1 MPDSRNSAA
10 LQIVDPV
17 LSNIARQ
24 YAADGFV
31 FDQIFRSVPVA
42 ARSGQYPTFS
52 GFFGDDSDSA
62 ELQPIDDRA
71 PTPEVSFDWSTDTYL
86 VQDYRLKASITN
98 TERSQAQAIGDPL
111 HLEASKLKHLLTRM
125 AIRKEVR
132 GAAVLRSTGNGGQ
145 LTGGSASPSKK
156 WLATEPD
163 AVIESDV
170 TTGALAVRG
179 KIGFPTNT
187 MVLDYKVAVNIAQQA
202 DIRELIK
209 YTVPGERILA
219 GGYELPPI
227 LFAHRPLIAMA
238 SRNTAKKGATE
249 SLSTVWD
256 DHVRLLY
263 IAENAGWG
271 IPSVAYAF
279 NAPIDGAAGQS
290 QVVDRWRESDP
301 PVEYVR
307 AWEATD
313 EKVCGPDAGYE
324 LYDCLA

>member
-1 MPDSRNSAA
+1 MPDARNSSA
-10 LQIVDPV
+10 LQIIDPV

-31 FDQIFRSVPVA
+31 ADQIFKPVAVA

-52 GFFGDDSDSA
+52 GFFGDDSDADS
-62 ELQPIDDRA
+62 LQPIDDRA

-86 VQDYRLKASITN
+86 VQDYRLKASITG
-98 TERSQAQAIGDPL
+98 TERAQARAIGDPL
-111 HLEASKLKHLLTRM
+111 HLEESKVKHLKTRM

-132 GAAVLRSTGNGGQ
+132 GAAVLRATANGGQ
-145 LTGGSASPSKK
+145 LTGGTASPSTK
-156 WLATEPD
+156 WADDAAT
-163 AVIESDV
+163 IETDV
-170 TTGALAVRG
+170 TTGSLAVRG

-187 MVLDYKVAVNIAQQA
+187 MVLDYKVAVTVAKQA

-209 YTVPGERILA
+209 YTIPGERILA

-227 LFAHRPLIAMA
+227 LFAHRPLVAMA

-263 IAENAGWG
+263 IAENAAWG

-290 QVVDRWRESDP
+290 QVVDRWRENDP

-324 LYDCLA
+324 LSDVLA